1 MLYCTH
7 SLTHYSL
14 RKVVNNHSACKFW
27 QPQMPI
33 ESSRRA
39 QQSFSPEF
47 RARIL
52 EVYSLFSE
60 LQDRRMICGA
70 IMAGRG
76 WVEGTA
82 TGWMSP
88 PVFRLRPNTSCST
101 Q

>member
-1 MLYCTH
+1 
-7 SLTHYSL
+7 L
-14 RKVVNNHSACKFW
+14 RKIVNNHSVCKFW

-47 RARIL
+47 RARIPQ
-52 EVYSLFSE
+52 VYYSLFSE
-60 LQDRRMICGA
+60 LQDRRIICGA

-82 TGWMSP
+82 TGGTSP
-88 PVFRLRPNTSCST
+88 PVFRLCLNASRYTIVQKLTHPV
-101 Q
+101 

>member
-1 MLYCTH
+1 MLYYTH

-52 EVYSLFSE
+52 EVSTAAFS
-60 LQDRRMICGA
+60 QSCRT
-70 IMAGRG
+70 GR
-76 WVEGTA
+76 
-82 TGWMSP
+82 
-88 PVFRLRPNTSCST
+88 
-101 Q
+101 